1 MKPKKSKGR
10 WIWDKSPEL
19 LINFGK
25 VAWHQ
30 HEYNYPHDSIRIT
43 NWLQTPPFSSWK
55 CFLSSN
61 KCTGVKPFSIVQLIS
76 QSINNYTKP
85 TWYIRLNAK
94 KKKLKSM
101 LHVIQIP
108 TVTVTHEFDKNICF
122 LAKWQQNIDE
132 SKQIFKKTSA
142 NTTTLECI
150 FSTQMEYLYVDS
162 VQETE
167 FL

>member
-1 MKPKKSKGR
+1 
-10 WIWDKSPEL
+10 
-19 LINFGK
+19 
-25 VAWHQ
+25 
-30 HEYNYPHDSIRIT
+30 
-43 NWLQTPPFSSWK
+43 
-55 CFLSSN
+55 
-61 KCTGVKPFSIVQLIS
+61 
-76 QSINNYTKP
+76 
-85 TWYIRLNAK
+85 
-94 KKKLKSM
+94 M